1 MKAILPDAKIADAP
15 MLRGRIVK
23 VKGVAVDQLEVDPD
37 ARWVL
42 AGDRGLTYTDEVPP
56 SSTIVEGEWW
66 PKGYSGEPLVS
77 FDEEIAKGLG
87 LKLGDHVTVNILGR
101 NVDAKIASLRKID
114 WESLAINFVMV
125 FSPNTLQGAPHRVL
139 TTLEFPKGTDP
150 AREGKVVQALA
161 EAFPLVTAI
170 KVGDIVEAAKE
181 MLAKVMSAIRV
192 TAGVT
197 LLIGAAVLAGAVAAG
212 QQQRK
217 YLAVL
222 YKTLGATRLAHHQR
236 RAARVRPARPCH
248 GAARGR
254 HRHADRLGLV
264 QMGLRG
270 ALRVHAACRSRD
282 GAARAWSR
290 AWRRRDRH
298 LARAIGQ
305 GRALS
310 QGRIILVVIARLDRA
325 IQ

>member
-1 MKAILPDAKIADAP
+1 
-15 MLRGRIVK
+15 
-23 VKGVAVDQLEVDPD
+23 
-37 ARWVL
+37 
-42 AGDRGLTYTDEVPP
+42 
-56 SSTIVEGEWW
+56 
-66 PKGYSGEPLVS
+66 
-77 FDEEIAKGLG
+77 
-87 LKLGDHVTVNILGR
+87 
-101 NVDAKIASLRKID
+101 
-114 WESLAINFVMV
+114 MV

-222 YKTLGATRLAHHQR
+222 YKTLGATRARIIGAELLEFGLLGLATALLAVAIATLTAWALCKWAFEVPFVFTPL
-236 RAARVRPARPCH
+236 AAAETVAL
-248 GAARGR
+248 A
-254 HRHADRLGLV
+254 LGLV
-264 QMGLRG
+264 LGVGAIATWRVLSAKAAPYLR
-270 ALRVHAACRSRD
+270 AE
-282 GAARAWSR
+282 
-290 AWRRRDRH
+290 
-298 LARAIGQ
+298 
-305 GRALS
+305 
-310 QGRIILVVIARLDRA
+310 
-325 IQ
+325 